1 MAMKAIIPNL
11 GYLDIVCELAGAPAG
26 E

>member
-1 MAMKAIIPNL
+1 VQEYARHI
-11 GYLDIVCELAGAPAG
+11 GHLDIVCELAGADTG